1 MPTLSRDE
9 YKDKVY
15 ACWMGKNCGGTLGAP
30 LEKAFAQ
37 EEPFA
42 IDWYPELREGGIPND
57 DLEMQLIW
65 LKAVEEQG
73 FDLTARHLAQYWLDH
88 IGYNWDEYGLNKTN
102 LRLGLLP
109 PVSGHYNNWFRD
121 CMGAPIRSELWACLA
136 PGVPTLAARYA
147 FEDASVDHAGGE
159 GVWGEVFNASVQSAA
174 FIERDTQTLLDIGL
188 SYLPAECAVAR
199 AVRAARAARAAGVDW
214 KEARRR
220 VMAET
225 PHYVAQYAPPNIGFQ
240 VIGWLY
246 GADFGD
252 ALCMTVNCGYDT
264 DCTAAT
270 LGALLGIL
278 NGRAGLP
285 DRWTAPLGEGI
296 STNESWGGLRNVSSG
311 PNPVPTTLGELTER
325 VCTLGP
331 RLLASHGAPVQ
342 IGEATDARGHD
353 RSLLIAPR
361 EFTDWLWTADAT
373 HLEHTL
379 ESLNVAIHYGDD
391 PAIAPGIPKTFAVRL
406 VNPHAEPLV
415 LEATLAVPT
424 AWTAEPAA
432 QDLDVPARGST
443 TLRYTVRA
451 DDPGTIHNSNRAVLT
466 LSPRL
471 RPAEPAVPVI
481 LVGARRWLLWG
492 PYEGEG
498 DADALLDRRFPPEEH
513 TTGGHG
519 APEEI
524 RAQGWHVAHSP
535 DNALP
540 DEIGTGWTGVLYAR
554 LFLWNP
560 EAREVRLGMPATC
573 PRRMWLNG
581 RTIHEARQRGP
592 LRPNYGGDHV
602 SYVDVT
608 LEQGWNEVMIKFAR
622 DDASPPFQAHFTLAT
637 SGLYHGLSDVEWT
650 CFPWETNT
658 A

>member
-1 MPTLSRDE
+1 M
-9 YKDKVY
+9 
-15 ACWMGKNCGGTLGAP
+15 
-30 LEKAFAQ
+30 
-37 EEPFA
+37 
-42 IDWYPELREGGIPND
+42 
-57 DLEMQLIW
+57 
-65 LKAVEEQG
+65 
-73 FDLTARHLAQYWLDH
+73 
-88 IGYNWDEYGLNKTN
+88 
-102 LRLGLLP
+102 
-109 PVSGHYNNWFRD
+109 
-121 CMGAPIRSELWACLA
+121 
-136 PGVPTLAARYA
+136 
-147 FEDASVDHAGGE
+147 
-159 GVWGEVFNASVQSAA
+159 
-174 FIERDTQTLLDIGL
+174 
-188 SYLPAECAVAR
+188 
-199 AVRAARAARAAGVDW
+199 
-214 KEARRR
+214 
-220 VMAET
+220 
-225 PHYVAQYAPPNIGFQ
+225 
-240 VIGWLY
+240 IGWLY

-342 IGEATDARGHD
+342 IGDATDARGYD
-353 RSLLIAPR
+353 RSVLMAPR
-361 EFTDWLWTADAT
+361 EFTDWLWTADPT

-492 PYEGEG
+492 PHKGEG
-498 DADALLDRRFPPEEH
+498 DADVLLDRRFRPEEH
-513 TTGGHG
+513 VTGVSGP
-519 APEEI
+519 PEEI